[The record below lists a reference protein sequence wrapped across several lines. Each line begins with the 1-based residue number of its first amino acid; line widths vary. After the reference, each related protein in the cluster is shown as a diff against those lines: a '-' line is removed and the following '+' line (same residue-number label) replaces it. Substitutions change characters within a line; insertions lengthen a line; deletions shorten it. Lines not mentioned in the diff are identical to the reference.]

1 MQRKGVSMSASK
13 ILAEMIQRKEQET
26 KTVVSELE
34 QLSLSPEATLKLKE
48 LIESIR
54 RDAQVEVERLQG
66 MIGDLERP

>member
-1 MQRKGVSMSASK
+1 MSASK

-26 KTVVSELE
+26 KTVVSKLE

>member
-1 MQRKGVSMSASK
+1 MSASK